1 MRRPSAALI
10 ISCLALVGA
19 WGGPAVAAKLI
30 TSKDVKD
37 RSLAG
42 RDLRSN
48 TITGRNVENLTGRDI
63 QRDSLDG
70 TDIVEDLLAPVPH
83 ARAATR
89 AETADRAVAA
99 DRATVAES
107 LTGARVARVYFARP
121 AGGEGSVL
129 DLGGLRL
136 KAQCNA
142 SGEMTVLATTTS
154 GPAWIRSTG
163 TMQRTQQ
170 DTTPVLARDDDF
182 RPGEEFNPHPAAA
195 DNVGG
200 QIVYLAPEGSTVT
213 VTYLAEQ
220 GVAASRGYSCLLAGT
235 AVQAAG

>member
-1 MRRPSAALI
+1 LI

-30 TSKDVKD
+30 TGNDVKD
-37 RSLAG
+37 RSLTG

-48 TITGRNVENLTGRDI
+48 TITGRNVANLSGRDI

-70 TDIVEDLLAPVPH
+70 TDVIEDLLATVPR

-89 AETADRAVAA
+89 AETADRATAA
-99 DRATVAES
+99 DRAAVADS
-107 LTGARVARVYFARP
+107 LTGARVTRVHFAKP
-121 AGGEGSVL
+121 AGGEGAIL

-136 KAQCNA
+136 RAQCNA
-142 SGEMTVLATTTS
+142 SGEMTVTATTTTGS
-154 GPAWIRSTG
+154 AWIRTTG

-170 DTTPVLARDDDF
+170 DITPVLARDDDF
-182 RPGEEFNPHPAAA
+182 RPGDEFNVLPAGA

-200 QIVYLAPEGSTVT
+200 QIVYVAGDGSAVT
-213 VTYLAEQ
+213 VSFLAEHAL
-220 GVAASRGYSCLLAGT
+220 AASRGYACLFAGT
-235 AVQAAG
+235 AVQAAA